1 MIAAD
6 IKSGA
11 GWEENSMK
19 YFNFGSIRKNLTF
32 LILLSVLPALIILL
46 YTGIEQRSY
55 AVEKAKDNIL
65 LLTHAMAKTQE
76 NITSTTRQT
85 LSTLALLPEIQNLDL
100 QTSRKILA
108 AVLEKN
114 PNYKN
119 IALTDL
125 KGDVLVSGMPSGPIN
140 LADRKHFKEALIQ
153 KDFAIG
159 EYIVSRVGTIA
170 PAFPF
175 AYPVFDDQG
184 QVKAVLTLII
194 KLTRFSDFFEI
205 SNLPKN
211 SFIAVT
217 DYNGVRLFYYPSKE
231 KSNPVGKPIRGKSW
245 EIASNAQTPD
255 TYVGEGSDGI
265 RRMLAFEPMRI
276 TPESHPYLYMWAG
289 TPESHILE
297 SANAIQIRNVLLML
311 LAAVLALLISWY
323 IGKKTL
329 ISPLKDLVSLTQK
342 FASGDLDT
350 CNEQVV
356 RNDEVGTLNQA
367 FYKMADSL
375 NQSQEGLRE
384 SQERFKKLSDLTFE
398 GILIHN
404 MGIATD
410 VNESLAKMFG
420 YSKEELIGK
429 NLIELLVPRE
439 YHPILKENM
448 LKTVTNPYVVEGRK
462 KDGTL
467 FPVEIESRIITEEK
481 ENFRV
486 TALRDITESKRIEEE
501 RFKLEEQMVQTQK
514 LESLG
519 VLAGG
524 IAHDFNNL
532 LAAIMGHAELTK
544 RRLPP
549 ESPAVENLKQI
560 ELASERAADLAKQ
573 MLAYSG
579 KGKFV
584 TETINLNNLLEEM
597 IHMLQVSI
605 SKNVVLRLDPYASLP
620 AINADATQIR
630 QIIMNLVINAS
641 EAIGKKSGV
650 ISISTGCMD
659 CDKNYLKNVWLEEN
673 LTDGLYVYLE
683 VADTGC
689 GMDKDTL
696 SKLFDPFFTTKFTG
710 RGLGMSA
717 VMGIV
722 RGHKGALKV
731 YSEIGKGT
739 TFKILLPASNKP
751 AEVFNGELHVD
762 TWVGTGKVLL
772 VDDEE
777 TVRGIG
783 VEMLKELGF
792 DPLTA
797 NDGKEALEI
806 FKNNADIAFV
816 ILDLT
821 MPKMGGEQCYREL
834 KLLSPDVR
842 VIVSSG
848 YNEYEVS
855 QKFIGK
861 GIAGFVQKPYKFSTL
876 KDAIKNLSW

>member
-1 MIAAD
+1 
-6 IKSGA
+6 
-11 GWEENSMK
+11 MK

-32 LILLSVLPALIILL
+32 LVLLSVLPALIILL

-55 AVEKAKDNIL
+55 TIEKAKDNIL
-65 LLTHAMAKTQE
+65 LLSHAMARTQE
-76 NITSTTRQT
+76 NITNTARQT

-100 QTSRKILA
+100 QTSRKILT

-114 PNYKN
+114 SNYKN

-125 KGDVLVSGMPSGPIN
+125 KGDVLVSGIPSVPIN

-153 KDFAIG
+153 KDFVIG

-184 QVKAVLTLII
+184 RVKAVLTLII

-245 EIASNAQTPD
+245 EIASSAQTPD
-255 TYVGEGSDGI
+255 TFVGEGSDGV
-265 RRMLAFEPMRI
+265 RRMFAFEPMRI
-276 TPESHPYLYMWAG
+276 TPESPPYLYMWVG
-289 TPESHILE
+289 IPESQILGP
-297 SANAIQIRNVLLML
+297 ANAIQTRNVLLML

-329 ISPLKDLVSLTQK
+329 ISPLKGLVSLTQK

-367 FYKMADSL
+367 FHEMADSL
-375 NQSQEGLRE
+375 NQSQKGLRE

-429 NLIELLVPRE
+429 NLIELLVPHK
-439 YHPILKENM
+439 YHQVINENIV
-448 LKTVTNPYVVEGRK
+448 KPASNPYEVEGRK
-462 KDGTL
+462 KNGTL
-467 FPVEIESRIITEEK
+467 FPVEIESRIITGEK
-481 ENFRV
+481 ENYRV
-486 TALRDITESKRIEEE
+486 TAFRDITESKRIEEE

-532 LAAIMGHAELTK
+532 LAAIMGHAELTR

-549 ESPAVENLKQI
+549 ESAAIENLKQI

-597 IHMLQVSI
+597 IHMLEVSI

-630 QIIMNLVINAS
+630 QILMNLVINAS
-641 EAIGKKSGV
+641 EAIGKKSGI

-689 GMDKDTL
+689 GMDKETL

-739 TFKILLPASNKP
+739 TFKILLPASDKP
-751 AEVFNGELHVD
+751 AEVFNGELHAD

-777 TVRGIG
+777 SVRGIG

-797 NDGKEALEI
+797 NDGKEALEV
-806 FKNNADIAFV
+806 FKNNADITLV

-834 KLLSPDVR
+834 KLLNPDVR

-876 KDAIKNLSW
+876 KEAIKNIF

>member
-1 MIAAD
+1 
-6 IKSGA
+6 
-11 GWEENSMK
+11 MK
-19 YFNFGSIRKNLTF
+19 HLNFGSIRKNLIF
-32 LILLSVLPALIILL
+32 LVILAVLPALLILL
-46 YTGIEQRSY
+46 YTGVEQRRF

-76 NITSTTRQT
+76 DITNNTRQT

-100 QTSRKILA
+100 QTSQKIFA
-108 AVLEKN
+108 AVLDKN
-114 PNYKN
+114 PIYRN
-119 IALTDL
+119 ITLTDL
-125 KGDVLVSGMPSGPIN
+125 KGDVLVSGIPSGPIN
-140 LADRKHFKEALIQ
+140 LGDRKHFKEAIKQ

-159 EYIVSRVGTIA
+159 EYIVSRVGSTV

-175 AYPVFDDQG
+175 AYPVLDDKG
-184 QVKAVLTLII
+184 QVKTILTTTIN
-194 KLTRFSDFFEI
+194 LTSFSIFFEI
-205 SNLPKN
+205 SNLPKD

-217 DYNGVRLFYYPSKE
+217 DHKGIRLFYYPSK
-231 KSNPVGKPIRGKSW
+231 KTTNPVGKAIQGKSW
-245 EIASNAQTPD
+245 EIASNTQMSD
-255 TYVGEGSDGI
+255 TYVSEGSDGV
-265 RRMLAFEPMRI
+265 RRMFAFEPIRVA
-276 TPESHPYLYMWAG
+276 PEKPPYLYMWVG
-289 TPESHILE
+289 IPESDILE
-297 SANAIQIRNVLLML
+297 PANDIQTRNILLML
-311 LAAVLALLISWY
+311 LATVMALLISWY

-329 ISPLKDLVSLTQK
+329 VSPLRGLVGLTQK
-342 FASGDLDT
+342 FANGDLDT
-350 CNEQVV
+350 SNKQAV
-356 RNDEVGTLNQA
+356 RNDEIGTLNQA
-367 FYKMADSL
+367 FYEMADSL
-375 NQSQEGLRE
+375 NQSQKGLRE
-384 SQERFKKLSDLTFE
+384 SQERFKKLSNLTFE

-404 MGIATD
+404 MGIPTD
-410 VNESLAKMFG
+410 INESFAKMFG
-420 YSKEELIGK
+420 YSKEELMGK
-429 NLIELLVPRE
+429 DLIELLVPHE
-439 YHPILKENM
+439 YHPIIKENIV
-448 LKTVTNPYVVEGRK
+448 KSVSTPYEVEGRK

-467 FPVEIESRIITEEK
+467 FPVEIESRTVTGEK
-481 ENFRV
+481 ENYRV
-486 TALRDITESKRIEEE
+486 AAFRDITERKRIEEE

-549 ESPAVENLKQI
+549 ESSALENLRQI
-560 ELASERAADLAKQ
+560 EHASERAADLAKQ

-584 TETINLNNLLEEM
+584 TETINLNDLLEEM

-620 AINADATQIR
+620 VINADATQIR

-641 EAIGKKSGV
+641 EAIGKKSGI

-659 CDKNYLKNVWLEEN
+659 CDKDYLKNVWLEEN
-673 LTDGLYVYLE
+673 LKDGLYVYVE

-689 GMDKDTL
+689 GMDKETL

-722 RGHKGALKV
+722 RGHNGALKV
-731 YSEIGKGT
+731 YSEIDKGT
-739 TFKILLPASNKP
+739 TFKILLPAANKP
-751 AEVFNGELHVD
+751 AEVFNGELHTD

-797 NDGKEALEI
+797 NDGKEALEV
-806 FKNNADIAFV
+806 FKNNADITLV
-816 ILDLT
+816 VLDLT

-834 KLLSPDVR
+834 KLLNPDVR
-842 VIVSSG
+842 VIISSG

-861 GIAGFVQKPYKFSTL
+861 GIAGFVQKPYKLSTL
-876 KDAIKNLSW
+876 KEAIRNIS